1 MNIAIWIAQGLL
13 ALVFAGAGIS
23 KLMQPYEKMAERM
36 GYVKDFAPGAIRG
49 IGVVEVL
56 GAIGVILPASIGA
69 LRVPWLIPLAAF
81 GLALNMAGAMATHL
95 RRREVPMMIGNLVL
109 LALAAFVAYGRLV
122 SVPL

>member
-23 KLMQPYEKMAERM
+23 KLMQPYDKMAERM
-36 GYVKDFAPGAIRG
+36 GYVKDFSPGAIRG

-56 GAIGVILPASIGA
+56 GAIGVILPALVGA
-69 LRVPWLIPLAAF
+69 LRVPWLVPLAAF

-95 RRREVPMMIGNLVL
+95 RRREVPMMVGNLVL

-122 SVPL
+122 AVPL